1 MQKMTEHKRPVLSLK
16 RATTGAAAK
25 PSASTTTADKTAHT
39 GAGAATGTKSSRH
52 NRKKLDLLITHWP
65 AAFNLD
71 APRPLA
77 IGIAE
82 MISADMCARGITGA
96 GKIRAAVAMYTRRA
110 IYLKALIA
118 GGARYNLVG
127 EPVGEVTP
135 EQQQM
140 AREKLSAMNGK
151 ITAGGDHA
159 PDA

>member
-1 MQKMTEHKRPVLSLK
+1 MKEQKRPVLSLK
-16 RATTGAAAK
+16 RATTGAVAK
-25 PSASTTTADKTAHT
+25 PSANRASTEKTAHAS
-39 GAGAATGTKSSRH
+39 AGAATGTKSRRH
-52 NRKKLDLLITHWP
+52 NRKKLELLITHWP
-65 AAFNLD
+65 AAFSLD

-77 IGIAE
+77 IGTAELIA
-82 MISADMCARGITGA
+82 ADMCARGITGG

-118 GGARYNLVG
+118 GGARYNLAG

-135 EQQQM
+135 EQQRM
-140 AREKLSAMNGK
+140 ARENLSAMNGK

>member
-1 MQKMTEHKRPVLSLK
+1 MTEHKRPVLSLK

-25 PSASTTTADKTAHT
+25 PSANTAAVEKSAHT

-52 NRKKLDLLITHWP
+52 NRKKLELLITHWP

-77 IGIAE
+77 IGTAE
-82 MISADMCARGITGA
+82 LMAVDMCARGITGA

-118 GGARYNLVG
+118 GGARYNLAG

-151 ITAGGDHA
+151 ITVRGDHA

>member
-1 MQKMTEHKRPVLSLK
+1 MTEHKRPVLSLK

-25 PSASTTTADKTAHT
+25 PSASTATVEKTAHAS
-39 GAGAATGTKSSRH
+39 AGAATGTKSSRH
-52 NRKKLDLLITHWP
+52 NRKKLELLVTHWP
-65 AAFNLD
+65 AAFSLD

-77 IGIAE
+77 IGTAELIA
-82 MISADMCARGITGA
+82 ADICARGITGA

-110 IYLKALIA
+110 SYLKALIA
-118 GGARYNLVG
+118 GGARYNLAG

-140 AREKLSAMNGK
+140 ARENLSAMNSK
-151 ITAGGDHA
+151 ITTRSGYA

>member
-1 MQKMTEHKRPVLSLK
+1 MDTKRPVLRLK
-16 RATTGAAAK
+16 RATATASAATGK
-25 PSASTTTADKTAHT
+25 ETNTTSKATQKL
-39 GAGAATGTKSSRH
+39 AGAAGGTKQSRH
-52 NRKKLDLLITHWP
+52 NRKKLELLITHWP

-77 IGIAE
+77 IGTAELIA
-82 MISADMCARGITGA
+82 ADMCARGITGA

-118 GGARYNLVG
+118 GGARYNLAG

-140 AREKLSAMNGK
+140 ARENLSAMNGK
-151 ITAGGDHA
+151 ITAGGDNA

>member
-1 MQKMTEHKRPVLSLK
+1 MTEHKRPVLSLK

-25 PSASTTTADKTAHT
+25 PSASTTTVKKAAH
-39 GAGAATGTKSSRH
+39 AGSGTTTVTKSSRH

-77 IGIAE
+77 IGTAE

-96 GKIRAAVAMYTRRA
+96 GKIQAAVAIYTRRA

-118 GGARYNLVG
+118 GGARYNLAG

-151 ITAGGDHA
+151 ITVRGDHA

>member
-1 MQKMTEHKRPVLSLK
+1 MDTKRQILRLK
-16 RATTGAAAK
+16 RATASATAK
-25 PSASTTTADKTAHT
+25 PSVNTATAEKTAHAS
-39 GAGAATGTKSSRH
+39 AGAATGTKSSRH
-52 NRKKLDLLITHWP
+52 NRKKLGLLVTHWP
-65 AAFNLD
+65 AAFSLD

-77 IGIAE
+77 IGTAELIA
-82 MISADMCARGITGA
+82 ADICARGITGA

-118 GGARYNLVG
+118 GGARYNLAG

-140 AREKLSAMNGK
+140 ARESLSAMNSK
-151 ITAGGDHA
+151 ITTRGDHA

>member
-1 MQKMTEHKRPVLSLK
+1 MTEHKRPVLSLK

-77 IGIAE
+77 IGTAELIA
-82 MISADMCARGITGA
+82 ADICARGITGA

-118 GGARYNLVG
+118 GGARYNLAG
-127 EPVGEVTP
+127 EPAGEVTP

-140 AREKLSAMNGK
+140 ARENLSAMNGK

>member
-1 MQKMTEHKRPVLSLK
+1 MDTKRQILRLK
-16 RATTGAAAK
+16 RATTAATAK
-25 PSASTTTADKTAHT
+25 LSANTATAEKTAHAS
-39 GAGAATGTKSSRH
+39 AGAATGTKSSRH
-52 NRKKLDLLITHWP
+52 NRKKLELLVTHWP
-65 AAFNLD
+65 AAFSLD

-77 IGIAE
+77 IGTAE
-82 MISADMCARGITGA
+82 LISADMCSRGITGA

-110 IYLKALIA
+110 IYLKTLIA
-118 GGARYNLVG
+118 GGARYNLAG

-135 EQQQM
+135 EQQQV

>member
-1 MQKMTEHKRPVLSLK
+1 MKEQKRPVLSLK
-16 RATTGAAAK
+16 RATTGAVAK
-25 PSASTTTADKTAHT
+25 PSANRASTEKTAHADT
-39 GAGAATGTKSSRH
+39 GSATDTKSRRH
-52 NRKKLDLLITHWP
+52 NRKKLELLITHWP

-77 IGIAE
+77 IGTDE

-118 GGARYNLVG
+118 GGARYNLAG

-135 EQQQM
+135 EQQRL
-140 AREKLSAMNGK
+140 ARENLSAMNGK

>member
-1 MQKMTEHKRPVLSLK
+1 MDNKRQILRLK
-16 RATTGAAAK
+16 RTTAGAAAK
-25 PSASTTTADKTAHT
+25 PSANTTTAEKTAHA
-39 GAGAATGTKSSRH
+39 GAGATTGTKSSRH
-52 NRKKLDLLITHWP
+52 NRKKLELLVTHWP
-65 AAFNLD
+65 AAFSLD

-77 IGIAE
+77 IGTAELIA
-82 MISADMCARGITGA
+82 ADMCARGITGG

-135 EQQQM
+135 EQQRL
-140 AREKLSAMNGK
+140 ARENLSAMNSK
-151 ITAGGDHA
+151 ITARGDHA

>member
-1 MQKMTEHKRPVLSLK
+1 MEEQKRPVLSLK
-16 RATTGAAAK
+16 RAAIGAAAK
-25 PSASTTTADKTAHT
+25 LPPNMDSAEKAAHT
-39 GAGAATGTKSSRH
+39 GAGAAAGTKRSRY
-52 NRKKLDLLITHWP
+52 NRKKLELLITHWP

-77 IGIAE
+77 IGTAE

-118 GGARYNLVG
+118 GGARYNLAG

-140 AREKLSAMNGK
+140 ARENLSAMNGK
-151 ITAGGDHA
+151 ITVRGDHA

>member
-1 MQKMTEHKRPVLSLK
+1 MKEHTRPVLSLK
-16 RATTGAAAK
+16 RATTGAAVK
-25 PSASTTTADKTAHT
+25 PSSNTATTEKAARAS
-39 GAGAATGTKSSRH
+39 AGEATGTKSRRH
-52 NRKKLDLLITHWP
+52 NRKKLELLITHWP
-65 AAFNLD
+65 AAFSLD

-77 IGIAE
+77 IGTAELIA
-82 MISADMCARGITGA
+82 ADICARGITGA

-118 GGARYNLVG
+118 GGARYNLAG
-127 EPVGEVTP
+127 EPAGEVTP

-140 AREKLSAMNGK
+140 ARENLSAMNGK

>member
-1 MQKMTEHKRPVLSLK
+1 MPKMTEHKRPILSLK
-16 RATTGAAAK
+16 RATTGAAEK
-25 PSASTTTADKTAHT
+25 PSASTATAEKTAHA
-39 GAGAATGTKSSRH
+39 GAGAATGTKSSRN
-52 NRKKLDLLITHWP
+52 NRKKLELLITHWP
-65 AAFNLD
+65 AAFSLD

-77 IGIAE
+77 IGTAELIA
-82 MISADMCARGITGA
+82 ADICARGITGA

-118 GGARYNLVG
+118 GGARYNLAG

-140 AREKLSAMNGK
+140 ARENLSAMNSK
-151 ITAGGDHA
+151 ITTRGGYA

>member
-1 MQKMTEHKRPVLSLK
+1 MTEHKRPVLSLK

-25 PSASTTTADKTAHT
+25 PSASTTTAEKTAH
-39 GAGAATGTKSSRH
+39 AGSGTTTGTKSSRH

-77 IGIAE
+77 IGTAE

-118 GGARYNLVG
+118 GGSRYNLAG
-127 EPVGEVTP
+127 QPEGEVTP

-140 AREKLSAMNGK
+140 ARENLSAMNGK
-151 ITAGGDHA
+151 ITVRGDHA

>member
-1 MQKMTEHKRPVLSLK
+1 MTEHKRPVLSLK
-16 RATTGAAAK
+16 RAATGAAAK
-25 PSASTTTADKTAHT
+25 PSASTATVEKASHAGSGTT
-39 GAGAATGTKSSRH
+39 TGTKSSRH
-52 NRKKLDLLITHWP
+52 NRKKLELLITHWP

-77 IGIAE
+77 IGTAE

-118 GGARYNLVG
+118 GGARYNLAG
-127 EPVGEVTP
+127 ELVGEVTP

-140 AREKLSAMNGK
+140 ARENLSAMNSK
-151 ITAGGDHA
+151 ITTRGGYA

>member
-1 MQKMTEHKRPVLSLK
+1 MTEYKRPVLSLK
-16 RATTGAAAK
+16 RATTGATVK
-25 PSASTTTADKTAHT
+25 PSANTAAVEKTAHID
-39 GAGAATGTKSSRH
+39 AGATTGTKSSRH

-65 AAFNLD
+65 AAFSLD

-77 IGIAE
+77 IGTAELIAV
-82 MISADMCARGITGA
+82 DMCARGITGG

-118 GGARYNLVG
+118 GGARYNLAG

-135 EQQQM
+135 KQQQM
-140 AREKLSAMNGK
+140 ARENLSAMNGK
-151 ITAGGDHA
+151 ITAGGDNA